1 MDQQESPDL
10 MTEMLIS
17 TEPATGET
25 LWTGAIGDAD
35 AEVSAARA
43 AWAGWASK
51 PLTVRVE
58 TLRRFANVVRQQKD
72 KLADLIARE
81 AGKPLWEA
89 ATEVDAVVNKD
100 ELTKIGRASCRERG
114 CKYREST
121 G

>member
-10 MTEMLIS
+10 RTEMLIS

-51 PLTVRVE
+51 PLTVRVA
-58 TLRRFANVVRQQKD
+58 TLRRFANVVRQQKAT
-72 KLADLIARE
+72 LADPMARE
-81 AGKPLWEA
+81 TGKPPWEA
-89 ATEVDAVVNKD
+89 APEVDAAVN
-100 ELTKIGRASCRERG
+100 
-114 CKYREST
+114 
-121 G
+121 